1 MKFRIT
7 STKKDKSYDVSVK
20 DTEVSHRSIRKV
32 KDEDVEEP
40 KEEVIETEEV
50 VEVEAPKAD
59 AKEEEIEVKLTKKQI
74 EALGELIELL
84 PDLKNLLEPASK
96 EKKEKKEEKE
106 AKSEKEEKPEKEEKS
121 EKEEKAEKESEKPEK
136 IDEADPEILFEESDD
151 KEIGPEEF
159 ELEEEDVIEDECG
172 DGVCDSILNPGTIEK
187 QVSDS
192 NKDTVSHEAEV
203 AESWQN
209 RYDALLKEH
218 K

>member
-106 AKSEKEEKPEKEEKS
+106 AKSEKEEK
-121 EKEEKAEKESEKPEK
+121 AEKESEKPEK